1 MGMDEVNEIL
11 EKMKKIIE
19 EKKKILDA
27 LEASGYLDV
36 VGQVA
41 EEMVTCLKNGN
52 KIILAGNGGSAA
64 DAQHFAGE
72 VVGRF
77 MMERKALAAV
87 SLCVDPSVM
96 TCIGNDYGYDA
107 VFERQLQGI
116 GREGDVFIAISTS
129 GNSKNLIN
137 AVSLAKKMNMKSVG
151 FLGKNGGK
159 LKDMCDYALVVPSD
173 STPRIQEIHTF
184 TVHILCEF
192 IERKIFG

>member
-1 MGMDEVNEIL
+1 M
-11 EKMKKIIE
+11 EKVKKIIE
-19 EKKKILDA
+19 EKKQILDA
-27 LEASGYLDV
+27 LETSGYLDV
-36 VGQVA
+36 VGQAA

-72 VVGRF
+72 IVGRF

-116 GREGDVFIAISTS
+116 GREGDVLIAISTS

-137 AVSLAKKMNMKSVG
+137 AVSLAKEMNMKSVG

-184 TVHILCEF
+184 TVHVLCEF
-192 IERKIFG
+192 IEQKIFG